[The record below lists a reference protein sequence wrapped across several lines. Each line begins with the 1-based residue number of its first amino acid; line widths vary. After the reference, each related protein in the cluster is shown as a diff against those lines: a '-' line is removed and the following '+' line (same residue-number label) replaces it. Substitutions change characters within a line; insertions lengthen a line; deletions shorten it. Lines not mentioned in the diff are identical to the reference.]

1 MKYIYFNILIYLSHS
16 ASWSSSWSGFCFR
29 WVFIIIII
37 IIFVFFRWARFWSS
51 GRLMQPCQ
59 YMRSQVLLS
68 SQYCQY
74 FYLVNILDHRY
85 CTQRCLGLAG
95 SVFFGKKTL
104 QKYVFKASL
113 ALNLIMGGSLRAQCN
128 WYFLGSI
135 NHICSR
141 IAEACA
147 GAGIMR
153 IALRFFVSSQ
163 NIWRKNK
170 NTQGSKQTPRRRT
183 TCWPCPPCSPSP
195 PSASTPSSI
204 LDSIHRYFLFHFLFF
219 LAVLDSL
226 KI

>member
-1 MKYIYFNILIYLSHS
+1 M
-16 ASWSSSWSGFCFR
+16 
-29 WVFIIIII
+29 IIIV
-37 IIFVFFRWARFWSS
+37 IIFFFRWARFWSS

-74 FYLVNILDHRY
+74 VYLVNIIRSQVLHTALFGVGGVRLF
-85 CTQRCLGLAG
+85 LG
-95 SVFFGKKTL
+95 KTL

-135 NHICSR
+135 NHICST
-141 IAEACA
+141 IAEAFA

-163 NIWRKNK
+163 NIGKNK